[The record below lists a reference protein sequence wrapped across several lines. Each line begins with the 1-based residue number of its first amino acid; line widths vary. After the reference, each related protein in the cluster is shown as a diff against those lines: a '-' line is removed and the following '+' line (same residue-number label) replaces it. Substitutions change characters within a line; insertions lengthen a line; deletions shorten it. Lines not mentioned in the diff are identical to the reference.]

1 MYFTALFPYVLL
13 FILLLRGLT
22 LDGAGAGI
30 AYYLKPNI
38 TSLFV
43 AKVRLFSS
51 HTVT

>member
-22 LDGAGAGI
+22 LPGAGAGI
-30 AYYLKPNI
+30 VYYLKPNF

-43 AKVRLFSS
+43 AKVCIQSLK
-51 HTVT
+51 